1 MKNFFSSCTES
12 RLRLS
17 VESGYFH
24 RDEATGSYLLK
35 AFSFNYEKKQAN
47 PTDQPQTARLPSKV
61 VDWLR
66 GHLRNLAGFLFS
78 LLSK

>member
-1 MKNFFSSCTES
+1 MKKNLSSCTES
-12 RLRLS
+12 RLQLS

-24 RDEATGSYLLK
+24 RDEATGSYQQK
-35 AFSFNYEKKQAN
+35 TFSFIYEKRQAN

-66 GHLRNLAGFLFS
+66 GHLRNLASFLFS